1 MSTPDDREAA
11 FIAGVT
17 AGATHELRNVL
28 AIVKESAGLMDDLVR
43 SAGERGA
50 VDPGRLQ
57 RSVDRIA
64 KQVARGSEILT
75 SLNRFA
81 HSLEHVP
88 APLDLGQ
95 EVQQAAVL
103 GQRTARQRRHAVE
116 VRAGDAD
123 LAIDGNALHLQMALF
138 AALECCM
145 ELLPEPGTVVLR
157 AARHGDRPAV
167 ELTGEVSGSVV
178 SSDAAAPSW
187 SRLAGLAERLGGSV
201 ERVGGSCRLRLVLA
215 ARRSA

>member
-28 AIVKESAGLMDDLVR
+28 AIVKESAGLIEDLVR

-50 VDPGRLQ
+50 ADPGRLQ

-64 KQVARGSEILT
+64 RQVARGSEILT
-75 SLNRFA
+75 GLNRFA
-81 HSLEHVP
+81 HSLEHAQ

-116 VRAGDAD
+116 VRPGDAD
-123 LAIDGNALHLQMALF
+123 LAIAGNALHLQMALF
-138 AALECCM
+138 AALECCL
-145 ELLPEPGTVVLR
+145 ELLPEPGTVVMR
-157 AARHGDRPAV
+157 AARHGDRPSV
-167 ELTGEVSGSVV
+167 ELSGEVSGSPV
-178 SSDAAAPSW
+178 SSDAAVPSW
-187 SRLAGLAERLGGSV
+187 SRLTGLVEGLGGSV
-201 ERVGGSCRLRLVLA
+201 ERVGKSCRLRLILPA
-215 ARRSA
+215 HRIA